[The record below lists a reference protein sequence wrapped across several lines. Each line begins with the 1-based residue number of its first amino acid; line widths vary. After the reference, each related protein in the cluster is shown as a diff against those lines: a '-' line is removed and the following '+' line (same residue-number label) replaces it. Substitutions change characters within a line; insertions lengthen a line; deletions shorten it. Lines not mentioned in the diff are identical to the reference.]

1 MDLKKYLNNS
11 FNKNQKNAIL
21 TIKGPVLVLAGPG
34 SGKTH
39 TLINRIYNM
48 VRVNHINPEN
58 ILTITFT
65 RKAANEM
72 KLRYINL
79 SKDDNTL
86 DIPAFGTFHSIFYM
100 ILREDFGYD
109 NNSLI
114 TREEEKKFL
123 IQVLEK
129 DKKINI
135 KYELLDS
142 IIEDFNKDN
151 LSREKGEKFLPKSL
165 SKNKYIEVRKKY
177 DEILYNNKKLT
188 FHGMIEN
195 CYKLLSEHKDVLKK
209 YQDRYKYILVDEFQD
224 INNEQYKILKLI
236 CKTKNIFVVGDDD
249 QSIYKFRGSN
259 PSIINDFKKDYKN
272 YKLII
277 LNENYRC
284 PSNIVRFSKNIIDK
298 NKDRIKKDLISNIP
312 YGKLEVRS
320 FEDSI
325 KENDYIIKIIK
336 KYFQNGIRPD
346 EIAILYRTNILPM
359 AITYELKKN
368 NINFNIKDGKN
379 FITNNF
385 AINDILSYLRI
396 ATGSKDLITFMRIVN
411 KPNRYISRES
421 IGLKAMDIE
430 SIKKYYSRIDYIK
443 KNIVKFEKDVNNIKC
458 LITPLAIRYIRYDIG
473 YEKYLINY
481 CKNHN
486 IDYNE
491 IKCLIDDLEDVSI
504 KYKSIDKFLD
514 FIDSYEKNL
523 KDDNNENAINL
534 MTFHLSKGLEFKVVI
549 IIDANDGY
557 IPHSKSIVN
566 DLETER
572 RLFYVAI
579 TRSKKY
585 LHICFTLKRQGKQ
598 FKPSRFLVE
607 ALGG

>member
-1 MDLKKYLNNS
+1 MKSKES
-11 FNKNQKNAIL
+11 FNINQKKAIE

-48 VRVNHINPEN
+48 VTKNHIDPKN

-72 KLRYINL
+72 KHRYINL
-79 SKDDNTL
+79 SKEDKNL
-86 DIPAFGTFHSIFYM
+86 DIPTFGTFHSIFYM
-100 ILREDFGYD
+100 ILREDFSYN

-114 TREEEKKFL
+114 TRDEERKYL
-123 IQVLEK
+123 ISILEK
-129 DKKINI
+129 DKSINI
-135 KYELLDS
+135 KYELIDS
-142 IIEDFNKDN
+142 IIEDFNREN
-151 LSREKGEKFLPKSL
+151 LAREKGEVFIPKTL
-165 SKNKYIEVRKKY
+165 SKNKYNALRKKY
-177 DEILYNNKKLT
+177 DELLFDNKKLT

-195 CYKLLSEHKDVLKK
+195 CYNLLSTHKDILKK

-284 PSNIVRFSKNIIDK
+284 PKNIVKFSKIIIDK
-298 NKDRIKKDLISNIP
+298 NKDRIKKDLLSNIP
-312 YGKLEVRS
+312 DGRLEIRA
-320 FEDSI
+320 FEDSTN
-325 KENDYIIKIIK
+325 ENDYIIKLINNYLK
-336 KYFQNGIRPD
+336 NGIKPE

-368 NINFNIKDGKN
+368 NIKFNIKDGKS
-379 FITNNF
+379 FILNNF
-385 AINDILSYLRI
+385 AINDILSYLRV
-396 ATGSKDLITFMRIVN
+396 ALGDRDLINFMNIVN

-421 IGLKAMDIE
+421 IGLKKADFKNL
-430 SIKKYYSRIDYIK
+430 KKYYNKIDFIH
-443 KNIVKFEKDVNNIKC
+443 NNVDKFEKDLCSIKK
-458 LITPLAIRYIRYDIG
+458 LITPLAIRYIRYDVG
-473 YEKYLINY
+473 YEKYLFNY
-481 CKNHN
+481 CRIHN

-491 IKCLIDDLEDVSI
+491 IKSLLDDLEDISLR
-504 KYKSIDKFLD
+504 YKNIDKFIE
-514 FIDSYEKNL
+514 FIDSYEENTKESE
-523 KDDNNENAINL
+523 NENSINL

-549 IIDANDGY
+549 IMDANDGY
-557 IPHSKSIVN
+557 IPHNKSIEN

-585 LHICFTLKRQGKQ
+585 LHIFFTLKRQGKQ
-598 FKPSRFLVE
+598 FKPSRFITE

>member
-1 MDLKKYLNNS
+1 MNQNFNN
-11 FNKNQKNAIL
+11 NQKKAIE

-48 VRVNHINPEN
+48 VKVNHIEPKN

-72 KLRYINL
+72 KHRYLNL
-79 SKDDNTL
+79 AKDENNL
-86 DIPAFGTFHSIFYM
+86 DTPTFGTFHSIFYM
-100 ILREDFGYD
+100 ILREDFGYN

-114 TREEEKKFL
+114 TRDEERKFL
-123 IQVLEK
+123 ISILEK
-129 DKKINI
+129 EKNINI

-142 IIEDFNKDN
+142 IIEDFNREN
-151 LSREKGEKFLPKSL
+151 LAREKGEAFTPKTL
-165 SKNKYIEVRKKY
+165 SKNKYIELRKKY
-177 DEILYNNKKLT
+177 DELLFDNKKLT

-195 CYKLLSEHKDVLKK
+195 CYDLLSTHKDILKK

-224 INNEQYKILKLI
+224 INNEQYRILKLI

-284 PSNIVRFSKNIIDK
+284 PKNIVKFSKIIIDK
-298 NKDRIKKDLISNIP
+298 NKDRIKKDLLSNIP
-312 YGKLEVRS
+312 DGRLEIRA
-320 FEDSI
+320 FEDSTN
-325 KENDYIIKIIK
+325 ENEYTINLIR
-336 KYFQNGIRPD
+336 KYLQNGIKPN
-346 EIAILYRTNILPM
+346 ELAILYRTNILPM

-368 NINFNIKDGKN
+368 NIDFNIKDGKS

-385 AINDILSYLRI
+385 AINDILSYLRV
-396 ATGSKDLITFMRIVN
+396 ASGSKDLITFMNIVN

-421 IGLKAMDIE
+421 IGYKKLDI
-430 SIKKYYSRIDYIK
+430 SKLKKYYNNIEFIKNNVDKLEYDLKGIK
-443 KNIVKFEKDVNNIKC
+443 K
-458 LITPLAIRYIRYDIG
+458 LITPLAIRYIRYDTG
-473 YEKYLINY
+473 YEKFLINY
-481 CKNHN
+481 CRIHN
-486 IDYNE
+486 VDYSE
-491 IKCLIDDLEDVSI
+491 IKSLLDDLEDISLR
-504 KYKSIDKFLD
+504 YKSINKFIE
-514 FIDSYEKNL
+514 FIDSYE
-523 KDDNNENAINL
+523 DNTKESENENTINL

-557 IPHSKSIVN
+557 IPHNKSIEN
-566 DLETER
+566 DMETER

-579 TRSKKY
+579 TRSKKF
-585 LHICFTLKRQGKQ
+585 LHIFFTLKRQGKQ
-598 FKPSRFLVE
+598 FKPSRFITE

>member
-1 MDLKKYLNNS
+1 MKSKEN
-11 FNKNQKNAIL
+11 FNINQKKAIE

-48 VRVNHINPEN
+48 VKTNHIDPRN

-72 KLRYINL
+72 KHRYISL
-79 SKDDNTL
+79 SKEDKNL
-86 DIPAFGTFHSIFYM
+86 DIPTFGTFHSIFYM
-100 ILREDFGYD
+100 ILREDFSY
-109 NNSLI
+109 NSNSLI
-114 TREEEKKFL
+114 TRDEERKYL
-123 IQVLEK
+123 ISILEK
-129 DKKINI
+129 DKSINI

-142 IIEDFNKDN
+142 IIEDFNREN
-151 LSREKGEKFLPKSL
+151 LAREKGEVFLPKTL
-165 SKNKYIEVRKKY
+165 SKNKYNALRKKY
-177 DEILYNNKKLT
+177 DELLFDNKKLT

-195 CYKLLSEHKDVLKK
+195 CYNLLSTHKDILKK
-209 YQDRYKYILVDEFQD
+209 YQDKYKYILVDEFQD
-224 INNEQYKILKLI
+224 INNEQYRILKLI
-236 CKTKNIFVVGDDD
+236 CKSKNIFVVGDDD

-284 PSNIVRFSKNIIDK
+284 PKNIVKFSKVIIDK
-298 NKDRIKKDLISNIP
+298 NKDRIKKDLLSNIP
-312 YGKLEVRS
+312 DGRLEIRA
-320 FEDSI
+320 FEDSTN
-325 KENDYIIKIIK
+325 ENDYIIKLIR
-336 KYFQNGIRPD
+336 KYLHNGVKEE

-368 NINFNIKDGKN
+368 NINFNIKDGKS

-385 AINDILSYLRI
+385 AINDILSYLRV
-396 ATGSKDLITFMRIVN
+396 AMGERDLITFMNIVN

-421 IGLKAMDIE
+421 IGFKKADFKN
-430 SIKKYYSRIDYIK
+430 IKKYYNKIDFIY
-443 KNIVKFEKDVNNIKC
+443 NNVDKFEKVLCALKK

-473 YEKYLINY
+473 YEKYLYNY
-481 CKNHN
+481 CRIHN

-491 IKCLIDDLEDVSI
+491 IKGLLDDLEDISLR
-504 KYKSIDKFLD
+504 YKNIDKFIE
-514 FIDSYEKNL
+514 FIDSYEENIKES
-523 KDDNNENAINL
+523 DNEKSINL

-557 IPHSKSIVN
+557 IPHNKSIEN

-585 LHICFTLKRQGKQ
+585 LHIFFTLKRQGKQ
-598 FKPSRFLVE
+598 FKPSRFITE